1 MHHLMNCHQVQ
12 LCGNKKR
19 SLTSTVRV
27 AAAAVLQSL
36 RELPCTTSGLSV
48 EGPVPRLAVGAHGG
62 VGPRP
67 HRRHSPP
74 GRHVWPPVHREP
86 RVCPAPTAAL
96 PFGAGPLTR
105 VGMRTHVANLR
116 DISSP
121 LSSDPS
127 VKLCSPH
134 RLPTWSSTIGSVLS
148 GPSV

>member
-62 VGPRP
+62 GTSTPPPSFTAWSPCLAASPQGAPRLPRP
-67 HRRHSPP
+67 HGRFALWGGATHARWDAHARGQPP
-74 GRHVWPPVHREP
+74 GY
-86 RVCPAPTAAL
+86 
-96 PFGAGPLTR
+96 
-105 VGMRTHVANLR
+105 
-116 DISSP
+116 
-121 LSSDPS
+121 
-127 VKLCSPH
+127 K
-134 RLPTWSSTIGSVLS
+134 LPTLL
-148 GPSV
+148 